1 MTTTGDQT
9 IRRWSDVL
17 MPRTFTL
24 WTMVLAVASVISQA
38 GIIVTGGAV
47 RLTASGLGCSEWPR
61 CTPDSYVT
69 TPEMGINGAIEFG
82 NRLLTFILAA
92 IAVLTILALWRLRKT
107 HGKLFGMSL
116 FLMLVIPAQA
126 VIGGITVW
134 TDLNP
139 WVVMLHF
146 LVSALMVSIATL
158 LAYRIGAERRARLT
172 NTPALKIQDGATTS
186 LTRSSSIVLYIAG
199 WFTLV
204 MGTIVT
210 GSGPHGGDPTAP
222 RHDFDQLLVTRLHA
236 APVYLMVALTVVL
249 LVVMYRIQTSAR
261 QRRAV
266 WTLTAVLIFQG
277 LVGFYQHLNDLPI
290 GAVWL
295 HMFGIGLV
303 TWAMTIVMD
312 VFNSKYETRP
322 TQHELAPDDGQEALT
337 PA

>member
-186 LTRSSSIVLYIAG
+186 MTRSSSIVLYIAG

-303 TWAMTIVMD
+303 TWAMTVVMD

>member
-1 MTTTGDQT
+1 MTTTSDQT

-186 LTRSSSIVLYIAG
+186 MTRSSSIVLYIAG

-249 LVVMYRIQTSAR
+249 LVVMYQNQTSAR

-303 TWAMTIVMD
+303 TWAMTVVMD

>member
-24 WTMVLAVASVISQA
+24 WTMVLGVASVISQA

-186 LTRSSSIVLYIAG
+186 LTRRSSIVLYIAG

-303 TWAMTIVMD
+303 TWAMTVVMD